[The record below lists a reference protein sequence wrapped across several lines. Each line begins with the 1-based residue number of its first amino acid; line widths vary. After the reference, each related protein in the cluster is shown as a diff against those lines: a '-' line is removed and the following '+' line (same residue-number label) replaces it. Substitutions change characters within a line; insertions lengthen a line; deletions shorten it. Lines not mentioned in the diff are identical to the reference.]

1 MDTLESTAKELF
13 KKELFAR
20 ELEAKLVEARDG
32 YAKVEVEVKPRF
44 ANMHGFA
51 HGGLIYTVADFAF
64 ALAVNIGGAAAGV
77 QFNLMIFRPASVG
90 EILIGE
96 AQQVYRSR
104 SMAAVELKV
113 TNNQGRLI
121 AEGQA
126 IALPVRYAQ

>member
-1 MDTLESTAKELF
+1 MDTLESTAEGLF
-13 KKELFAR
+13 GKELFAR
-20 ELEAKLVEARDG
+20 ELGAKLVEARDG
-32 YAKVEVEVKPRF
+32 YAKVEVEVKPHF
-44 ANMHGFA
+44 TNMHGFA
-51 HGGLIYTVADFAF
+51 HGGLIFTVADFAF

-77 QFNLMIFRPASVG
+77 QFNLMIFRSASVG
-90 EILIGE
+90 EVLIGE
-96 AQQVYRSR
+96 AHQIYRSR

>member
-1 MDTLESTAKELF
+1 MDDSLKPTAQELF
-13 KKELFAR
+13 EKETFAQK
-20 ELEAKLVEARDG
+20 LGAKLIEAKDG
-32 YAKVEVEVKPRF
+32 YAKVEIEVKPHF
-44 ANMHGFA
+44 TNMHGFA
-51 HGGLIYTVADFAF
+51 HGGLIFTVADFAF
-64 ALAVNIGGAAAGV
+64 ALAVNISEAAAGV

-96 AQQVYRSR
+96 ARQIHRSR

-126 IALPVRYAQ
+126 IALPVRYN